1 VSLVTQNP
9 CGAHSAAG
17 TPIDKEFSV
26 KIAITFAVAAVAS
39 VALLAG
45 CTTAQQ
51 TPTKQASDALS
62 TPPTTPR
69 PGERPALS
77 TTKPTTPLKIAI
89 IAIENNPFFAQVKT
103 GYDAVKP
110 KIEAA
115 GGTVD
120 WINAGTDV
128 TVDSVGDAINAAVA
142 DGYDA
147 VAALMPGDGI
157 CTSIRQANAKGVLV
171 AAYNGD
177 ASCAQSS
184 GAVFFHGQDLRAAGV
199 EAGKLMC
206 TATKDLASASKPGV
220 VGVETESFTFQALEE
235 RRLGFLDG
243 LKQACPWVTQ
253 SGRGVEYES
262 STDRV
267 ASATRD
273 YIASTENLVGIYV
286 TGGNPQVAAQSVASA
301 GKTSTVKVIGFD
313 FTAENVAQIKAGN
326 MYAAIG
332 QDPYGQS
339 YDTIIWLYNAL
350 VDKQKPSPDYFIPTA
365 AVVGTQANIT
375 TVSAAK

>member
-1 VSLVTQNP
+1 M
-9 CGAHSAAG
+9 
-17 TPIDKEFSV
+17 
-26 KIAITFAVAAVAS
+26 TFAAAAVAS

-45 CTTAQQ
+45 CTAAQEA
-51 TPTKQASDALS
+51 PTKQSSNMLS
-62 TPPTTPR
+62 TPPTTP
-69 PGERPALS
+69 PQGERPGLS
-77 TTKPTTPLKIAI
+77 TTKPAKPFKIAI

-128 TVDSVGDAINAAVA
+128 TVEGIGDAINAAVV
-142 DGYDA
+142 DDYDA

-157 CTSIRQANAKGVLV
+157 CTNIRQANAKGVLI
-171 AAYNGD
+171 AAYNGN
-177 ASCAQSS
+177 ASCAQRS
-184 GAVFFHGQDLRAAGV
+184 GALFFHGQDLRAAGV
-199 EAGKLMC
+199 QAGKMMC
-206 TATKDLASASKPGV
+206 AATEDLASASRPGA

-243 LKQACPWVTQ
+243 LEQNCPWVTQ
-253 SGRGVEYES
+253 SGGGVEYRAL
-262 STDRV
+262 TDRV
-267 ASATRD
+267 ASVTRD
-273 YIASTENLVGIYV
+273 YMTSTKNLVGIYV
-286 TGGNPQVAAQSVASA
+286 TGGNPQVAAQTVASA

-339 YDTIIWLYNAL
+339 YDTIVWLYNAL
-350 VDKQKPSPDYFIPTA
+350 VDKRKPSADYFIPTA

>member
-1 VSLVTQNP
+1 M
-9 CGAHSAAG
+9 
-17 TPIDKEFSV
+17 
-26 KIAITFAVAAVAS
+26 TFAIAAI
-39 VALLAG
+39 ALLAG
-45 CTTAQQ
+45 CTTAQE
-51 TPTKQASDALS
+51 TPVKQSSSTLS
-62 TPPTTPR
+62 APLAAPPQ
-69 PGERPALS
+69 GERPALS
-77 TTKPTTPLKIAI
+77 TTKPPEPVKIAI
-89 IAIENNPFFAQVKT
+89 IAIENNPFFAQVKA

-110 KIEAA
+110 KVEAA

-128 TVDSVGDAINAAVA
+128 TVDNIGDAINAAVV

-157 CTSIRQANAKGVLV
+157 CTDIRQADASGVLV
-171 AAYNGD
+171 AAYNGN
-177 ASCAQSS
+177 ASCAESS
-184 GAVFFHGQDLRAAGV
+184 GALFFHGQDLRAAGM

-206 TATKDLASASKPGV
+206 TATKNLAGASKPGV

-243 LKQACPWVTQ
+243 LKENCPWVTQ
-253 SGRGVEYES
+253 AGGGVEYQT

-267 ASATRD
+267 ESATRD
-273 YIASTENLVGIYV
+273 YLTSTKDLVGIYV
-286 TGGNPQVAAQSVASA
+286 TGGNPQIAAQTVASA
-301 GKTSTVKVIGFD
+301 GRTSAVKVIGFD

-339 YDTIIWLYNAL
+339 YDTIVWLYNAL
-350 VDKQKPSPDYFIPTA
+350 VDKRKPSPDYFIPTA

-375 TVSAAK
+375 IVSAAE

>member
-1 VSLVTQNP
+1 M
-9 CGAHSAAG
+9 
-17 TPIDKEFSV
+17 
-26 KIAITFAVAAVAS
+26 TFAVAAI
-39 VALLAG
+39 ALLAG
-45 CTTAQQ
+45 CTAAQE
-51 TPTKQASDALS
+51 TPVKQSSNTLS
-62 TPPTTPR
+62 APLVAPPQ
-69 PGERPALS
+69 GERPALS
-77 TTKPTTPLKIAI
+77 TTKPTKPVRIAI
-89 IAIENNPFFAQVKT
+89 IAIENNPFFAQVKA

-110 KIEAA
+110 KVEAA

-128 TVDSVGDAINAAVA
+128 AVGNIGDAMSAAVV

-157 CTSIRQANAKGVLV
+157 CTYIQQADARGVLV

-177 ASCAQSS
+177 ASCAESS
-184 GAVFFHGQDLRAAGV
+184 GALFFHGQDLRAAGM

-206 TATKDLASASKPGV
+206 TATKNLAGPSKPGV

-243 LKQACPWVTQ
+243 LAKNCPWVTQ
-253 SGRGVEYES
+253 AGGGVEYQT

-273 YIASTENLVGIYV
+273 YLTSTKDLVGIYV
-286 TGGNPQVAAQSVASA
+286 TGGNPQIAAQTVASA
-301 GKTSTVKVIGFD
+301 GRSSTVKVIGFD

-339 YDTIIWLYNAL
+339 YDTIVWLYNAL
-350 VDKQKPSPDYFIPTA
+350 VDKRKPSPDYFIPTA

-375 TVSAAK
+375 TVSAAR

>member
-1 VSLVTQNP
+1 M
-9 CGAHSAAG
+9 
-17 TPIDKEFSV
+17 PIDKEFSV
-26 KIAITFAVAAVAS
+26 KSAMTFAVATVAS

-45 CTTAQQ
+45 CTRAQE
-51 TPTKQASDALS
+51 TGPKQSSIPLS
-62 TPPTTPR
+62 TPPTAP
-69 PGERPALS
+69 PQGERPVLS
-77 TTKPTTPLKIAI
+77 TTKPTKPVKMAI

-103 GYDAVKP
+103 GYNAVKP

-120 WINAGTDV
+120 WITAGTDV
-128 TVDSVGDAINAAVA
+128 TVDSVGGAIKAAVV

-157 CTSIRQANAKGVLV
+157 CSYIRQATAKGVV
-171 AAYNGD
+171 MAAYNGN
-177 ASCAQSS
+177 ASCAQSA
-184 GAVFFHGQDLRAAGV
+184 GAIFFHGQDVRAAGV
-199 EAGKLMC
+199 QAGKLMC

-220 VGVETESFTFQALEE
+220 VGVETESFTFQALDA

-243 LKQACPWVTQ
+243 LKQDCSWVTQ
-253 SGRGVEYES
+253 SGGGVEYQA
-262 STDRV
+262 STHRV

-273 YIASTENLVGIYV
+273 YLTSTKNLVGIYV
-286 TGGNPQVAAQSVASA
+286 TGGNPQVAAQTVVSA
-301 GKTSTVKVIGFD
+301 GKASTVKVIGFD

-339 YDTIIWLYNAL
+339 YDTIVWLYNAL

-365 AVVGTQANIT
+365 ALVGTRANIA
-375 TVSAAK
+375 TVSAGR

>member
-1 VSLVTQNP
+1 M
-9 CGAHSAAG
+9 
-17 TPIDKEFSV
+17 PIDKEFSV
-26 KIAITFAVAAVAS
+26 RGAMTFAVAAVAS
-39 VALLAG
+39 TALLAG
-45 CTTAQQ
+45 CTAA
-51 TPTKQASDALS
+51 PESRTKQSSNTLS
-62 TPPTTPR
+62 TPSRTPPR
-69 PGERPALS
+69 GERPALS
-77 TTKPTTPLKIAI
+77 TTKPTEPVKIAI
-89 IAIENNPFFAQVKT
+89 IAIENNPFFAQVRT

-110 KIEAA
+110 KIEAT

-128 TVDSVGDAINAAVA
+128 TVDNVGDAIDAAVV

-147 VAALMPGDGI
+147 IAALMPGDGI
-157 CTSIRQANAKGVLV
+157 CTHIQQATAKGVLV

-184 GAVFFHGQDLRAAGV
+184 GALFFHGQDLRAAGV
-199 EAGKLMC
+199 QAGRLMC
-206 TATKDLASASKPGV
+206 AATKGPASASKPGV
-220 VGVETESFTFQALEE
+220 VGVETESFTFQALEQ

-243 LKQACPWVTQ
+243 LSQNCPWVSQ
-253 SGRGVEYES
+253 SGGGVEYQD

-273 YIASTENLVGIYV
+273 YMTSTKNLVGIYV
-286 TGGNPQVAAQSVASA
+286 TGGNPQVAAQTVASA

-313 FTAENVAQIKAGN
+313 FTAENVAQIKGGN

-339 YDTIIWLYNAL
+339 YDTIVWLYNAL

-365 AVVGTQANIT
+365 AVVGTHANIS
-375 TVSAAK
+375 TVAAAK

>member
-1 VSLVTQNP
+1 L
-9 CGAHSAAG
+9 
-17 TPIDKEFSV
+17 
-26 KIAITFAVAAVAS
+26 KIAMTFAVAAVAS

-45 CTTAQQ
+45 CPTAQQ
-51 TPTKQASDALS
+51 TPTKRSSDALS

-77 TTKPTTPLKIAI
+77 TTKPTKPLKIAI

-103 GYDAVKP
+103 GYDAVKS

-147 VAALMPGDGI
+147 IAALMPGYGI

-171 AAYNGD
+171 AAYNGN

-184 GAVFFHGQDLRAAGV
+184 GAAFFHGQDLRAAGV

-206 TATKDLASASKPGV
+206 TATESLASASNPGV
-220 VGVETESFTFQALEE
+220 VGVETESFTFQALED

-243 LKQACPWVTQ
+243 LKQNCPWVTQ
-253 SGRGVEYES
+253 SGAGVEYQS
-262 STDRV
+262 ATDRV
-267 ASATRD
+267 ASATRN
-273 YIASTENLVGIYV
+273 YMTFTKNLVGIYV
-286 TGGNPQVAAQSVASA
+286 TGGNPQVAAQAVASA

-313 FTAENVAQIKAGN
+313 FTAENVAQIEAGN

-339 YDTIIWLYNAL
+339 YDTIVWLYNAL
-350 VDKQKPSPDYFIPTA
+350 VDKQKPSRDYFIPTA
-365 AVVGTQANIT
+365 AVVGTQANIA

>member
-1 VSLVTQNP
+1 M
-9 CGAHSAAG
+9 
-17 TPIDKEFSV
+17 
-26 KIAITFAVAAVAS
+26 TFAVAAVAFL
-39 VALLAG
+39 ALLAG
-45 CTTAQQ
+45 CTTAQNAR
-51 TPTKQASDALS
+51 TKQSSNTLS
-62 TPPTTPR
+62 APPRTPPQ
-69 PGERPALS
+69 GERPALS
-77 TTKPTTPLKIAI
+77 TTKPTKPVKITI

-115 GGTVD
+115 GGTVV

-128 TVDSVGDAINAAVA
+128 TVDSVGDAINAAVV

-147 VAALMPGDGI
+147 IAALMPGDGI
-157 CTSIRQANAKGVLV
+157 CTYIRQANAKGVLV
-171 AAYNGD
+171 AAYNGN

-199 EAGKLMC
+199 QAGKLMC
-206 TATKDLASASKPGV
+206 TATEGLASASKPGV

-243 LKQACPWVTQ
+243 LKQNCPWVTH
-253 SGRGVEYES
+253 SGGVEYQG

-267 ASATRD
+267 ATATRD
-273 YIASTENLVGIYV
+273 YMTSTKNLVGIYV
-286 TGGNPQVAAQSVASA
+286 TGGNPQIAAQTVASA

-332 QDPYGQS
+332 QDPFGQS
-339 YDTIIWLYNAL
+339 YDTIVWLYNAL
-350 VDKQKPSPDYFIPTA
+350 VDKQKPSRDYFIPTA
-365 AVVGTQANIT
+365 AVVGTRANIT

>member
-1 VSLVTQNP
+1 M
-9 CGAHSAAG
+9 
-17 TPIDKEFSV
+17 
-26 KIAITFAVAAVAS
+26 TFAAAAVAS

-45 CTTAQQ
+45 CTTAQEAQ
-51 TPTKQASDALS
+51 PKQSSDTLS
-62 TPPTTPR
+62 TPPTTPPR
-69 PGERPALS
+69 GERAGLS
-77 TTKPTTPLKIAI
+77 TTRPTKPVKIAI
-89 IAIENNPFFAQVKT
+89 IAIENNPFFAQVRT

-110 KIEAA
+110 KIETA

-128 TVDSVGDAINAAVA
+128 TVDSIGDAINAAVV

-147 VAALMPGDGI
+147 IAALMPGDGI
-157 CTSIRQANAKGVLV
+157 CTYIRQADAKGVLV
-171 AAYNGD
+171 AAYNGN

-184 GAVFFHGQDLRAAGV
+184 GALFFHGQDLRAAGV
-199 EAGKLMC
+199 QAGKLMC
-206 TATKDLASASKPGV
+206 TATKDLASASKPGM

-243 LKQACPWVTQ
+243 LKQNCPWVTQ
-253 SGRGVEYES
+253 SGGGVEYQG

-267 ASATRD
+267 ASATGD
-273 YIASTENLVGIYV
+273 YIASTTNLVGIYV
-286 TGGNPQVAAQSVASA
+286 TGGNPQIAAQTVATA

-326 MYAAIG
+326 MYAAID

-339 YDTIIWLYNAL
+339 YDTIVWLYNAL
-350 VDKQKPSPDYFIPTA
+350 VDKQKPSPDYFIPTE
-365 AVVGTQANIT
+365 AVVGTQANIA

>member
-1 VSLVTQNP
+1 M
-9 CGAHSAAG
+9 
-17 TPIDKEFSV
+17 
-26 KIAITFAVAAVAS
+26 TFAVAAVAS
-39 VALLAG
+39 VTLLAG
-45 CTTAQQ
+45 CSPAHETRTR
-51 TPTKQASDALS
+51 PLSDTLS
-62 TPPTTPR
+62 TPLTTPQQ
-69 PGERPALS
+69 GERPALS
-77 TTKPTTPLKIAI
+77 TTKPTKPVKIAI

-103 GYDAVKP
+103 GYDVVKP

-120 WINAGTDV
+120 WITAGTEV
-128 TVDSVGDAINAAVA
+128 TVDSVGNAISAAVV

-147 VAALMPGDGI
+147 IAALMPGDGI
-157 CTSIRQANAKGVLV
+157 CTYIRRANAKGVLV
-171 AAYNGD
+171 AAYNGN

-184 GAVFFHGQDLRAAGV
+184 GAIFFHGQDLRAAGV
-199 EAGKLMC
+199 AAGRLMC

-220 VGVETESFTFQALEE
+220 VGIETESFTFQALEE

-243 LKQACPWVTQ
+243 LKQNCPWVTQ
-253 SGRGVEYES
+253 AGGGVEYQQ

-273 YIASTENLVGIYV
+273 YMTATKNLVGIYV
-286 TGGNPQVAAQSVASA
+286 TGGNPQVAAQTVASA

-339 YDTIIWLYNAL
+339 FDTIVWLYNAL
-350 VDKQKPSPDYFIPTA
+350 VDKQKPSPDYFIPTRS
-365 AVVGTQANIT
+365 VVGTQANIT
-375 TVSAAK
+375 KVSAAS

>member
-1 VSLVTQNP
+1 MKR
-9 CGAHSAAG
+9 AM
-17 TPIDKEFSV
+17 
-26 KIAITFAVAAVAS
+26 TFAVAAI
-39 VALLAG
+39 ALLAG
-45 CTTAQQ
+45 CATAGEAPAKQSSTT
-51 TPTKQASDALS
+51 LS
-62 TPPTTPR
+62 APPATPPQ
-69 PGERPALS
+69 GERPALS
-77 TTKPTTPLKIAI
+77 TTRPAEPVRIAI
-89 IAIENNPFFAQVKT
+89 IAIENNPFFAQVKA

-110 KIEAA
+110 KVEAA

-120 WINAGTDV
+120 WINAGTEV
-128 TVDSVGDAINAAVA
+128 TVDDIGDAISAAVV

-157 CTSIRQANAKGVLV
+157 CTDIRQADARGVLV

-177 ASCAQSS
+177 ASCAERS
-184 GAVFFHGQDLRAAGV
+184 GALFFHGQDLRAAGV

-206 TATKDLASASKPGV
+206 TATKNLASASKPGV

-243 LKQACPWVTQ
+243 LAQNCPWVTQ
-253 SGRGVEYES
+253 AGDGVEYQT

-273 YIASTENLVGIYV
+273 YMTSTKDLVGIYV
-286 TGGNPQVAAQSVASA
+286 TGGNPQIAAQTVASA
-301 GKTSTVKVIGFD
+301 GRTSTVKVIGFD

-339 YDTIIWLYNAL
+339 YDTIVWLYNAL

-365 AVVGTQANIT
+365 AVVGTQANISI
-375 TVSAAK
+375 VSAAK

>member
-1 VSLVTQNP
+1 M
-9 CGAHSAAG
+9 
-17 TPIDKEFSV
+17 
-26 KIAITFAVAAVAS
+26 TFAVATVAS
-39 VALLAG
+39 IALLAG
-45 CTTAQQ
+45 CTPAQE
-51 TPTKQASDALS
+51 TRTKPFSDTLS
-62 TPPTTPR
+62 TPPTTP
-69 PGERPALS
+69 PQGKRPALS
-77 TTKPTTPLKIAI
+77 TTKPAKPVKIAI

-120 WINAGTDV
+120 WITAGTDV
-128 TVDSVGDAINAAVA
+128 TVDSVGNAINAAVVA
-142 DGYDA
+142 GYDA
-147 VAALMPGDGI
+147 IAALMPGDGV
-157 CTSIRQANAKGVLV
+157 CTYIRGATAKGVLV
-171 AAYNGD
+171 AAYNGN

-199 EAGKLMC
+199 RAGRLMC
-206 TATKDLASASKPGV
+206 TATKDLASASKPAV

-243 LKQACPWVTQ
+243 LKQNCPWVTQ
-253 SGRGVEYES
+253 AGRAVEYRQ
-262 STDRV
+262 STGRM

-273 YIASTENLVGIYV
+273 YMTSTKNLVGIFV
-286 TGGNPQVAAQSVASA
+286 TGGNPQVAAQTVAAA

-339 YDTIIWLYNAL
+339 FDTLVWLYNAL
-350 VDKQKPSPDYFIPTA
+350 VDKQKPSPDYFIPTRS
-365 AVVGTQANIT
+365 VVGIQANIT
-375 TVSAAK
+375 TVSASR

>member
-1 VSLVTQNP
+1 MKR
-9 CGAHSAAG
+9 AM
-17 TPIDKEFSV
+17 
-26 KIAITFAVAAVAS
+26 TFAVAAVAS
-39 VALLAG
+39 GALLTG
-45 CTTAQQ
+45 CTTAQEAPAKHPSDTLSLSP
-51 TPTKQASDALS
+51 TPTPQ
-62 TPPTTPR
+62 
-69 PGERPALS
+69 GERPALS
-77 TTKPTTPLKIAI
+77 TTKPTKPVKIAI

-110 KIEAA
+110 KIEAT

-120 WINAGTDV
+120 WITAGTEV
-128 TVDSVGDAINAAVA
+128 TVDSVGDAINAAVD
-142 DGYDA
+142 DGYNA
-147 VAALMPGDGI
+147 IAALMPGDGI
-157 CTSIRQANAKGVLV
+157 CAYVRQATAKGVLV

-184 GAVFFHGQDLRAAGV
+184 GALFFLGQDLRAAGAQ
-199 EAGKLMC
+199 AGKLMC

-243 LKQACPWVTQ
+243 LMQNCPWVTQ
-253 SGRGVEYES
+253 FGDGVDYQA

-273 YIASTENLVGIYV
+273 YLTSTENLVGIYV
-286 TGGNPQVAAQSVASA
+286 TGGNPQVTAQTVASA

-339 YDTIIWLYNAL
+339 YDTIVWLYKAL

-365 AVVGTQANIT
+365 AVVGTHANIT
-375 TVSAAK
+375 TVSATK

>member
-1 VSLVTQNP
+1 
-9 CGAHSAAG
+9 
-17 TPIDKEFSV
+17 V
-26 KIAITFAVAAVAS
+26 KRAMTFVAAAVAS
-39 VALLAG
+39 IALLAG
-45 CTTAQQ
+45 CTTAREA
-51 TPTKQASDALS
+51 PAKLSSDTLS
-62 TPPTTPR
+62 APPATPPQ
-69 PGERPALS
+69 GERPALS
-77 TTKPTTPLKIAI
+77 TTKPAKPVKIAI
-89 IAIENNPFFAQVKT
+89 IAIENNPFFAQVKA

-110 KIEAA
+110 KVEAA

-128 TVDSVGDAINAAVA
+128 TVDNIGDAISAAVV

-157 CTSIRQANAKGVLV
+157 CTYIRQADASGVLV
-171 AAYNGD
+171 AAYNGN
-177 ASCAQSS
+177 ASCAESS
-184 GAVFFHGQDLRAAGV
+184 GALFFHGQDLRAAGM

-206 TATKDLASASKPGV
+206 AATKNLASASKPGV
-220 VGVETESFTFQALEE
+220 VGVETESFTFRALEE

-243 LKQACPWVTQ
+243 LKENCPWVTQ
-253 SGRGVEYES
+253 AGGGVEYET

-273 YIASTENLVGIYV
+273 YLTSTKDLVGIYV
-286 TGGNPQVAAQSVASA
+286 TGGNPQIAAQTVASA
-301 GKTSTVKVIGFD
+301 GRTSTVKVIGFD

-339 YDTIIWLYNAL
+339 YDTIVWLFNAL

-365 AVVGTQANIT
+365 AVVGTQANIAI
-375 TVSAAK
+375 VSAAK

>member
-1 VSLVTQNP
+1 M
-9 CGAHSAAG
+9 
-17 TPIDKEFSV
+17 PIDKESSV
-26 KIAITFAVAAVAS
+26 KRAKTFALAAVAS
-39 VALLAG
+39 VALLDG
-45 CTTAQQ
+45 CTTAQE
-51 TPTKQASDALS
+51 TPTKLPSNTLT
-62 TPPTTPR
+62 TPPTTPPR
-69 PGERPALS
+69 GERPALS
-77 TTKPTTPLKIAI
+77 TTKPTKPVKIAI

-110 KIEAA
+110 QIEAA
-115 GGTVD
+115 GGAVD
-120 WINAGTDV
+120 WITAGTDV
-128 TVDSVGDAINAAVA
+128 TVDNVGDAINAAVV

-157 CTSIRQANAKGVLV
+157 CTYIRRATAKGVLV
-171 AAYNGD
+171 AAYNGN

-184 GAVFFHGQDLRAAGV
+184 GALFFHGQDLRSAGV
-199 EAGKLMC
+199 QAGNLMC
-206 TATKDLASASKPGV
+206 TATKDLASTSKPGV

-243 LKQACPWVTQ
+243 LKQSCPWVTP
-253 SGRGVEYES
+253 SGGGVEYGA

-267 ASATRD
+267 ASATRE
-273 YIASTENLVGIYV
+273 YMTSTKDLVGIYV
-286 TGGNPQVAAQSVASA
+286 TGGNPQAAAQTVASA
-301 GKTSTVKVIGFD
+301 GNTTTVKVIGFD

-339 YDTIIWLYNAL
+339 YDTVVWLYNAL

-365 AVVGTQANIT
+365 TVVGTRANIT
-375 TVSAAK
+375 TVSATK

>member
-1 VSLVTQNP
+1 TV
-9 CGAHSAAG
+9 AR
-17 TPIDKEFSV
+17 
-26 KIAITFAVAAVAS
+26 AAVAS

-45 CTTAQQ
+45 CATDQD
-51 TPTKQASDALS
+51 TPAKQSSSTLS
-62 TPPTTPR
+62 APPATR
-69 PGERPALS
+69 PQGERPALS
-77 TTKPTTPLKIAI
+77 TTKPTEPVKIAI
-89 IAIENNPFFAQVKT
+89 IAIENNPFFAQVKA

-110 KIEAA
+110 RVEAA

-128 TVDSVGDAINAAVA
+128 TVDNIGDAISAAVV

-147 VAALMPGDGI
+147 IAALMPGDGI
-157 CTSIRQANAKGVLV
+157 CTYIRQADASGVLV
-171 AAYNGD
+171 AAYNGN
-177 ASCAQSS
+177 ASCAESS
-184 GAVFFHGQDLRAAGV
+184 GALFFHGQDLRAAGM

-206 TATKDLASASKPGV
+206 TATKNLASASKPGV

-243 LKQACPWVTQ
+243 LKENCPWVSQ
-253 SGRGVEYES
+253 AAGGVEYHA

-273 YIASTENLVGIYV
+273 YLTATKDLVGIYV
-286 TGGNPQVAAQSVASA
+286 TGGNPQIAAQTVASA
-301 GKTSTVKVIGFD
+301 GRTSTVKVIGFD

-339 YDTIIWLYNAL
+339 YDTIVWLYNAL
-350 VDKQKPSPDYFIPTA
+350 VDKQRPSPDYFIPTA
-365 AVVGTQANIT
+365 AVVGTQANIAI
-375 TVSAAK
+375 VASAK

>member
-1 VSLVTQNP
+1 M
-9 CGAHSAAG
+9 
-17 TPIDKEFSV
+17 PIDKEFSV
-26 KIAITFAVAAVAS
+26 TSAMTFAVAAAAS
-39 VALLAG
+39 VAVLAG
-45 CTTAQQ
+45 CTAQETRTRQ
-51 TPTKQASDALS
+51 SSDTLS
-62 TPPTTPR
+62 TPSTKPPQD
-69 PGERPALS
+69 ERPALS
-77 TTKPTTPLKIAI
+77 ATKPTKPVKIAI
-89 IAIENNPFFAQVKT
+89 IAIENNPFFAQVRT
-103 GYDAVKP
+103 GYDAVKT

-128 TVDSVGDAINAAVA
+128 TVDSIGGAINAAV

-157 CTSIRQANAKGVLV
+157 CPYIRQANVKGVLV

-177 ASCAQSS
+177 ASCAQAS

-199 EAGKLMC
+199 QAGKLMC

-243 LKQACPWVTQ
+243 LKQNCPWLTQ
-253 SGRGVEYES
+253 SGGGVEYQT
-262 STDRV
+262 STERV

-273 YIASTENLVGIYV
+273 YMTSTKNLVGIYV
-286 TGGNPQVAAQSVASA
+286 TGGNPQVAAQTVASA

-339 YDTIIWLYNAL
+339 YDTIVWLYNAL

>member
-1 VSLVTQNP
+1 M
-9 CGAHSAAG
+9 
-17 TPIDKEFSV
+17 PIDKEFSV
-26 KIAITFAVAAVAS
+26 SAMAFAVAAVAS

-45 CTTAQQ
+45 CTTAQETQ
-51 TPTKQASDALS
+51 TKQPSNTLS
-62 TPPTTPR
+62 TPPTTP
-69 PGERPALS
+69 PQGERPALS
-77 TTKPTTPLKIAI
+77 ATKPTKPVKIAI
-89 IAIENNPFFAQVKT
+89 IAIENNPFFAQVRT
-103 GYDAVKP
+103 GYDAAKS

-128 TVDSVGDAINAAVA
+128 TVDSVGDAINAAAV

-147 VAALMPGDGI
+147 IAALMPGDGI
-157 CTSIRQANAKGVLV
+157 CTYIRQANAKGVLV
-171 AAYNGD
+171 AAYNGN

-199 EAGKLMC
+199 QAGKLMC
-206 TATKDLASASKPGV
+206 TATKGLASASNPGV

-243 LKQACPWVTQ
+243 LTQNCPWVAQ
-253 SGRGVEYES
+253 SGGGVEYRG

-273 YIASTENLVGIYV
+273 YMTSTNNLVGIYV
-286 TGGNPQVAAQSVASA
+286 TGGNPQVAAQTVASA

-339 YDTIIWLYNAL
+339 YDTIVWLYNAL
-350 VDKQKPSPDYFIPTA
+350 VDKQKPSRDYFIPTA
-365 AVVGTQANIT
+365 AAVGTQANIT

>member
-1 VSLVTQNP
+1 M
-9 CGAHSAAG
+9 
-17 TPIDKEFSV
+17 PIDKEFSL
-26 KIAITFAVAAVAS
+26 KSAMTFGVAAVAS

-51 TPTKQASDALS
+51 TRTTRSSDALS
-62 TPPTTPR
+62 APPTTPR

-77 TTKPTTPLKIAI
+77 TTKPTKPLKIAI

-115 GGTVD
+115 AGGTVD

-128 TVDSVGDAINAAVA
+128 TVDSVGEAINAAVA

>member
-1 VSLVTQNP
+1 M
-9 CGAHSAAG
+9 
-17 TPIDKEFSV
+17 PIDKEFSV
-26 KIAITFAVAAVAS
+26 RSATIFAVGAVAS
-39 VALLAG
+39 VALLTG
-45 CTTAQQ
+45 CTGGQETR
-51 TPTKQASDALS
+51 TKLS
-62 TPPTTPR
+62 SNTLSAPPTPPPR
-69 PGERPALS
+69 GERPALS
-77 TTKPTTPLKIAI
+77 TTRLTKPFKIAI

-103 GYDAVKP
+103 GYDAVRS

-120 WINAGTDV
+120 WVNAGTDV
-128 TVDSVGDAINAAVA
+128 TVDSVGDAIDAAVA

-157 CTSIRQANAKGVLV
+157 CTYIRRANAKGVLV

-199 EAGKLMC
+199 QAGKLMC
-206 TATKDLASASKPGV
+206 TATKDLADARRPGV
-220 VGVETESFTFQALEE
+220 VGVETESFAFQALEE
-235 RRLGFLDG
+235 RRLGFLEG
-243 LKQACPWVTQ
+243 IEQNCPWVTQ
-253 SGRGVEYES
+253 SGGGIEYQD

-267 ASATRD
+267 ASATHD
-273 YIASTENLVGIYV
+273 YLTSTKSLVGIYV
-286 TGGNPQVAAQSVASA
+286 TGGNPHVAAQTVASA
-301 GKTSTVKVIGFD
+301 GRASGVKVIGFD
-313 FTAENVAQIKAGN
+313 FTPANVAQIKAGN

-339 YDTIIWLYNAL
+339 YDTIVWLYNAL
-350 VDKQKPSPDYFIPTA
+350 ADKRKPSPNYFIPTA

-375 TVSAAK
+375 LVSAAN

>member
-1 VSLVTQNP
+1 MR
-9 CGAHSAAG
+9 SAM
-17 TPIDKEFSV
+17 
-26 KIAITFAVAAVAS
+26 TFAVAAVAS
-39 VALLAG
+39 LALLAG
-45 CTTAQQ
+45 CATDQEAR
-51 TPTKQASDALS
+51 TKQSSNTLS
-62 TPPTTPR
+62 TPPTTP
-69 PGERPALS
+69 PQGERPALS
-77 TTKPTTPLKIAI
+77 TTKPAKPFKIAI
-89 IAIENNPFFAQVKT
+89 IAIENNPFFAQVKI

-128 TVDSVGDAINAAVA
+128 TVEGVGDAINAAVV
-142 DGYDA
+142 DDYDA

-157 CTSIRQANAKGVLV
+157 CTNIRQAEAKGVLI
-171 AAYNGD
+171 AAYNGN

-184 GAVFFHGQDLRAAGV
+184 GALFFHGQDLHAAGV
-199 EAGKLMC
+199 QAGKLMC
-206 TATKDLASASKPGV
+206 TATEDLASASKPGV

-243 LKQACPWVTQ
+243 LQQNCPWVTQ
-253 SGRGVEYES
+253 SGGGVEYQA
-262 STDRV
+262 STERV
-267 ASATRD
+267 AAATRD
-273 YIASTENLVGIYV
+273 YISSTKDLVGIYV
-286 TGGNPQVAAQSVASA
+286 TGGNPQVAAQTVASA
-301 GKTSTVKVIGFD
+301 GKTSTIKVIGFD

-339 YDTIIWLYNAL
+339 YDTIVWLYNAL

-375 TVSAAK
+375 TVSAPN

>member
-1 VSLVTQNP
+1 M
-9 CGAHSAAG
+9 
-17 TPIDKEFSV
+17 PIDTEFSV
-26 KIAITFAVAAVAS
+26 KSAMTFAVATVAS

-45 CTTAQQ
+45 CTTAQE
-51 TPTKQASDALS
+51 TWAKQSSNTLS
-62 TPPTTPR
+62 TPPTR
-69 PGERPALS
+69 PPQGERPPLS
-77 TTKPTTPLKIAI
+77 TTKPTKPVKIAI
-89 IAIENNPFFAQVKT
+89 IAIENNPFFGQVKT

-110 KIEAA
+110 KIEAT

-128 TVDSVGDAINAAVA
+128 TVDSVGDAINAAVV

-157 CTSIRQANAKGVLV
+157 CTYIRQANAKGVLV
-171 AAYNGD
+171 AAYNGN

-199 EAGKLMC
+199 QAGKLMC
-206 TATKDLASASKPGV
+206 TATKGLAGASKPGV

-243 LKQACPWVTQ
+243 LKQNCPWVTQ
-253 SGRGVEYES
+253 SGGGVEYQV

-267 ASATRD
+267 ASVTRD
-273 YIASTENLVGIYV
+273 YMTSTKNLVGIYV
-286 TGGNPQVAAQSVASA
+286 TGGNPQVAAQTVASA

-313 FTAENVAQIKAGN
+313 FTAENVDQIKAGN

-339 YDTIIWLYNAL
+339 YDTIVWLYNAL
-350 VDKQKPSPDYFIPTA
+350 VDKQKPSHDYFIPTA

-375 TVSAAK
+375 TVSAAN

>member
-1 VSLVTQNP
+1 M
-9 CGAHSAAG
+9 
-17 TPIDKEFSV
+17 PIDKEFSV
-26 KIAITFAVAAVAS
+26 KGAMTFAVAAVAS

-45 CTTAQQ
+45 CTTAQE
-51 TPTKQASDALS
+51 TPTKQSSNTLS
-62 TPPTTPR
+62 TPPTTP
-69 PGERPALS
+69 PQGERPALS
-77 TTKPTTPLKIAI
+77 TTKPTKPVKIAI

-120 WINAGTDV
+120 WITAGTDV
-128 TVDSVGDAINAAVA
+128 TVDNVGDAINAAVV
-142 DGYDA
+142 DDYDA
-147 VAALMPGDGI
+147 IAALMPGDGI
-157 CTSIRQANAKGVLV
+157 CPYIRQANAKGVLV
-171 AAYNGD
+171 AAYNGN

-184 GAVFFHGQDLRAAGV
+184 GALFFHGQDLRAAGV
-199 EAGKLMC
+199 QAGKLMC
-206 TATKDLASASKPGV
+206 AATNDLASASRSGV
-220 VGVETESFTFQALEE
+220 VGVETESFSFQALEE

-243 LKQACPWVTQ
+243 LEQNCPWVTQ
-253 SGRGVEYES
+253 SGGGVEYQA

-273 YIASTENLVGIYV
+273 YITSTKNLVGIYV
-286 TGGNPQVAAQSVASA
+286 TGGNPQVAAQTVASA

-339 YDTIIWLYNAL
+339 YDTIVWLYNAL
-350 VDKQKPSPDYFIPTA
+350 VDKQKPSPDYFIPTV